1 MCAVLS
7 LTLPLQ
13 QNKQWAVCK
22 EMKGGFT
29 TGFHELSLL
38 FEKLTVLTSIE
49 M

>member
-13 QNKQWAVCK
+13 QNKQSAVCK
-22 EMKGGFT
+22 EMKGFT
-29 TGFHELSLL
+29 TEFHELSLL
-38 FEKLTVLTSIE
+38 FEKLTVLTSIK